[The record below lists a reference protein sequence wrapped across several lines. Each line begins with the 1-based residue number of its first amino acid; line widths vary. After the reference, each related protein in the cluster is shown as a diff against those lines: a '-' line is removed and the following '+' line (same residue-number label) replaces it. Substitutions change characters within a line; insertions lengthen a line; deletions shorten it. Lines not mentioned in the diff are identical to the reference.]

1 MGCISN
7 LQKMKIEGSPS
18 QDVRFERRTLGSF
31 PAQDQQMMKPDR
43 LAGIISPVLG
53 VCLMQSAPTGLNHCL
68 VLKTPTTHTH
78 HLQSWKLKTLHCS
91 KHLFSEVFLT
101 ELLGFILTTHVPN
114 VQHSENLVYCY
125 PTGVKKYLF
134 NKHLQSTCYDA
145 KPCNSY

>member
-18 QDVRFERRTLGSF
+18 QDVKFERRILGSF

-43 LAGIISPVLG
+43 LAGIISPILG

-68 VLKTPTTHTH
+68 VLKTPPHTHTTSNPG
-78 HLQSWKLKTLHCS
+78 SWRALHCS

-114 VQHSENLVYCY
+114 AQHSENLLHCY
-125 PTGVKKYLF
+125 LPGVKKYLF